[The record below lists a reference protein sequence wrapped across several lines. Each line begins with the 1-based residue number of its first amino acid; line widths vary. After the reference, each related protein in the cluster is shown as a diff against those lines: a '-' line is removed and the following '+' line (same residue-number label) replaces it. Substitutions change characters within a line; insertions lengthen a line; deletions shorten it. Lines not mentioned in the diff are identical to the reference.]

1 MSAEQN
7 FPLLLRLLYPGLCSA
22 VNSVSALPVFLS
34 SRVKDALKNLGQ
46 TFFFFFFFFLKLL
59 SDSTAAES
67 PIDWLR
73 LDQATEH

>member
-46 TFFFFFFFFLKLL
+46 TFFLL
-59 SDSTAAES
+59 FKKTKKNFYLTQQRLNHLLIGSD
-67 PIDWLR
+67 
-73 LDQATEH
+73 

>member
-22 VNSVSALPVFLS
+22 VNSVSALLVFLS

-46 TFFFFFFFFLKLL
+46 TFFLFLKKTKKNFYLTQQRLNHLL
-59 SDSTAAES
+59 IGSD
-67 PIDWLR
+67 
-73 LDQATEH
+73 